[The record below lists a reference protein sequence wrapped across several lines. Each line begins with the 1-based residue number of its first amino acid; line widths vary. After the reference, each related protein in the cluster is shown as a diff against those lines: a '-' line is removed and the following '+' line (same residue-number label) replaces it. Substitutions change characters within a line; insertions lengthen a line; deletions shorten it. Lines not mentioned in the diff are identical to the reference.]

1 MWRNPRAG
9 VAVSCEETEQ
19 GDVREETVVGNVCGG
34 KPGSHGIK
42 AAESRVVG
50 GAIIIASLPPAAS
63 VGP

>member
-1 MWRNPRAG
+1 MEPSQVRA
-9 VAVSCEETEQ
+9 VVDCRETYRR
-19 GDVREETVVGNVCGG
+19 DVREEFVLGNVCGG

-63 VGP
+63 VGS